1 MKNYFTLT
9 IFFFILCCFGIS
21 AQPGKLISQA
31 YYSFDTGTGAVVSA
45 DSFTVAY
52 NNQLL
57 PDLYRN
63 FKWNVSG
70 AWELKGRSTDFQYDG
85 NGNRISYTLQTG
97 NDSAGWTNTWR
108 YSNTYNANNQELSYK
123 LEKWGGANW
132 VLNSLSEKV
141 YDANGLLI
149 SSGGD
154 SYRRLYTYNAEALLE
169 TETSQYF
176 TGGNWVNLEQI
187 TYTYYPSSTLLETQT
202 YWSWAAGAWNIS
214 YREVFQYD
222 ANGNNTQELTESLV
236 QNQWTPDFRLT
247 LEYDAQNNLVY
258 WIRSDWDGVAWKDD
272 TRQFNTFDQNNN
284 FTSGRLELLNG
295 TSWEMATFGRLHYGA
310 LSSMERLVLVD
321 FDIFPNPA
329 VSSITLKGANLQ
341 SAQLFDRQGRL
352 VGNVT
357 MGQTSGAMIPVAHLS
372 PGTYFIQ
379 VMDEKGAPGVKPLVI
394 VPE

>member
-123 LEKWGGANW
+123 LEKWDGANW
-132 VLNSLSEKV
+132 VLNSQSEKV

-154 SYRRLYTYNAEALLE
+154 SYRRLYTYNDEALLE

-176 TGGNWVNLEQI
+176 TGGNWANLEQI
-187 TYTYYPSSTLLETQT
+187 TYIYYPSSTLLETQT
-202 YWSWAAGAWNIS
+202 YWSWAAGTWNIS

-310 LSSMERLVLVD
+310 LSSMERPVQLQ
-321 FDIFPNPA
+321 FDVFPNPA
-329 VSSITLKGANLQ
+329 SGVVTLHTDQLLKVA
-341 SAQLFDRQGRL
+341 LFDAQGRL
-352 VGNVT
+352 VESRT
-357 MGQTSGAMIPVAHLS
+357 PDIYLDHSIPVAHL
-372 PGTYFIQ
+372 
-379 VMDEKGAPGVKPLVI
+379 APGIYYLQVTSEDNNTQVKPLI
-394 VPE
+394 IQH